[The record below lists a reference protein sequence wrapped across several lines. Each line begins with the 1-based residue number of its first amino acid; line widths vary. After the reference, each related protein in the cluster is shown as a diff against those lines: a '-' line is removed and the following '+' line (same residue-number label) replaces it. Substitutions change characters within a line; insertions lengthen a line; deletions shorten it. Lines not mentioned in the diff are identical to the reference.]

1 MCGGAY
7 AASNFFFNF
16 TKNDT
21 MKKTTIVFLLMLT
34 VSYAQA
40 QITFEHHYPNAT
52 FTNKKDFGI
61 VKLDSLMHKYYYIDY
76 PISLIT
82 LYNLDHSIYKTITI
96 PVSYNT
102 TLSNF
107 IIYYISTSLFDCD
120 DSNLEYLLGYN
131 NNSITDTSYVR
142 VYREDGNLL
151 FSADSAGL
159 ATSVGGATLIKPGIY
174 PTEQGTKMIL
184 NKRDKSWNIYS
195 LCGTLPSMISE
206 VNFNDTKNPFPNPT
220 SNSIT
225 IPYVLPEGVTYA
237 NLKIFDMEGKE
248 IRSFKVDGNFNN
260 IILNTSEFVSGNYV
274 YYLVTEKGISGTKKF
289 IKL

>member
-1 MCGGAY
+1 MLLTQHLIFFL
-7 AASNFFFNF
+7 NFG
-16 TKNDT
+16 KNKT
-21 MKKTTIVFLLMLT
+21 MKKTTIVFLFMLT
-34 VSYAQA
+34 VFCAQA
-40 QITFEHHYPNAT
+40 QITFEHNYPNTT

-107 IIYYISTSLFDCD
+107 AIYYISKSLFDCD
-120 DSNLEYLLGYN
+120 ESNLEYLLGYN
-131 NNSITDTSYVR
+131 NNSIYDTSYVR
-142 VYREDGNLL
+142 VYREDGSLL
-151 FSADSAGL
+151 FSVDSAGL

-195 LCGTLPSMISE
+195 LCGNFPSMVSE
-206 VNFNDTKNPFPNPT
+206 VNLNDTKNPFPNPT
-220 SNSIT
+220 SNLIT
-225 IPYVLPEGVTYA
+225 IPYDLPEGVTYA

-248 IRSFKVDGNFNN
+248 IRSFKVDGNFSN